1 MAVNRFSK
9 PVNNRIIS
17 QFVPQDMRLLASL
30 VQQKQQR
37 YDIASERQ
45 EAIQDKLSTLS
56 AVGASDLGILDEA
69 GAAMD
74 ELSKEYAGKD
84 LADPRIAKEFM
95 SRSKGIFNNPL
106 IRATQQTAAAVAK
119 HKEDQ
124 QKLMLQGGNA
134 YREENDPFAQ
144 QLQAYEEAG
153 GAKGGAL
160 GYTGIL
166 KGVNE
171 GEEMSKLFNNM
182 PKSGW
187 KNYAMI
193 GDKIK
198 QVGWEGI
205 SQQRMFGDPNNPN
218 STGMVG
224 TQFGAHWNSPAGQQ
238 QRRRFQMLQGRGQ
251 IPEGMTAEEYVL
263 GHLTSKAQE
272 FVGGISTG
280 GGIGALAGG
289 GTGVNARTKSSAKFV
304 TPMANRLAKAGI
316 DFNEE
321 TGELEGSG
329 STTFLDYFTGKTDM
343 SLWDIFTADDMT
355 DEEKKA
361 AEPISIAAEMWGV
374 TPMEAFGRLDTT
386 VSPSYNSFKNT
397 AARNLAQAEF
407 NVKGAGHYSSM
418 TVYSQDGSALG
429 TGREVFEEAGLVD
442 NDGLYDPDKA
452 KQVGVNVL
460 GPHNAT
466 SGLVSKGIHVVIGGE
481 TFIFAE
487 TDPSSGEQIAS
498 WSADLMNGGVNE
510 ITTSVVAK
518 KYGYPIG
525 TYFVFN
531 KDRPQGQQAG
541 IWNTETGKIE
551 YQ

>member
-9 PVNNRIIS
+9 PVNNRVIS

-37 YDIASERQ
+37 YDVATERQ
-45 EAIQDKLSTLS
+45 EVIQDKLSTLS

-69 GAAMD
+69 GTAMD

-95 SRSKGIFNNPL
+95 SRSKRIFNNPL
-106 IRATQQTAAAVAK
+106 IRATQQTATAVAK

-124 QKLMLQGGNA
+124 QKAMLAGT

-160 GYTGIL
+160 GYGGIM
-166 KGVNE
+166 KGVDE
-171 GEEMSKLFNNM
+171 DVEMSKLFNNM

-187 KNYAMI
+187 KNYVMI

-205 SQQRMFGDPNNPN
+205 SNKRMFGDPNNPN
-218 STGMVG
+218 SSGMVG
-224 TQFGAHWNSPAGQQ
+224 TQFGAHWNSAAGQQ
-238 QRRRFQMLQGRGQ
+238 QRRRFAMLQGRGQ

-289 GTGVNARTKSSAKFV
+289 GGITGGTKASPKFV
-304 TPMANRLAKAGI
+304 GPMAKRMADL
-316 DFNEE
+316 DLSFDEE
-321 TGELEGSG
+321 GNAEGSG
-329 STTFLDYFTGKTDM
+329 STTWKQYFNGETDL
-343 SLWDIFTADDMT
+343 SWWEILTNDDMT
-355 DEEKKA
+355 EEEKKA
-361 AEPISIAAEMWGV
+361 AEPIFIASKMYGLSNKEAALELDV
-374 TPMEAFGRLDTT
+374 TI
-386 VSPSYNSFKNT
+386 SPKYTPYKKQ
-397 AARNLAQAEF
+397 ADKALAQKEF
-407 NVKGAGHYSSM
+407 EQNGSGHYSAM
-418 TVYSQDGSALG
+418 TVYSQDGNALG
-429 TGREVFEEAGLVD
+429 TGREIFEAAGLMD
-442 NDGLYDPDKA
+442 DGLYDTDKA

-460 GPHNAT
+460 GVHDPNT
-466 SGLVSKGIHVVIGGE
+466 GLTPAGLHVVIGGE

-487 TDPSSGEQIAS
+487 TTFSPEEEKAA
-498 WSADLMNGGVNE
+498 WNADLRSGGVNQ
-510 ITTSVVAK
+510 ADD
-518 KYGYPIG
+518 G
-525 TYFVFN
+525 TYYVYN
-531 KDRPQGQQAG
+531 KNKSQGQRYGVWDIKNQE
-541 IWNTETGKIE
+541 INYFDK
-551 YQ
+551 